1 MPRISYHLLFLSA
14 IRAGRD
20 ADGCNIFVGRA
31 FHEQDLL
38 PAKVIP
44 DKHLAFV
51 SFNGEEFEKSE
62 YEVLRF
68 GDFVWEF
75 AQNGKIANVI
85 DAII

>member
-1 MPRISYHLLFLSA
+1 MILA

-20 ADGCNIFVGRA
+20 ADGSNIFVGRA

-51 SFNGEEFEKSE
+51 SFNGEEFEKNE
-62 YEVLRF
+62 YEVLRS

-75 AQNGKIANVI
+75 AQNGKQRIGQKI
-85 DAII
+85 GQ